1 MISYNSGCP
10 IVLYTVNIS
19 DPHLMHESYFL
30 IARQVH
36 LFVQ

>member
-1 MISYNSGCP
+1 MIMYNSGCP

-19 DPHLMHESYFL
+19 GPRLMHESYFL
-30 IARQVH
+30 IARQAH